1 MFQVQRFTDEQ
12 QDDDHGDDS
21 TGILNRMLARAKA
34 RSSAKRARLG
44 PDSNDVVHQQTAAGV
59 IPQAG
64 GCSSKASEVED
75 DASIRPMR
83 TSGGEGSANGSTVD
97 HRATTEDASEG
108 TDDSSSSGEE
118 SSSSSSESGSES
130 EEEDGDSSEPG
141 ADDEEAGEAAAI
153 AGGRV
158 DGERS
163 VDAGEQQGLR
173 PMEEVAEEWGLDPRL
188 TEILR
193 REGVKHFFPIQVRVV
208 PDIVATERHSHVQSR
223 DMCVSAPT
231 GSGKTLVFVLG
242 VLQALIRRRVVRLR
256 ALVLLPSR
264 DLAMQ
269 VHSVFK
275 KYARGTGLR
284 VGLAI
289 GQTNFLEEQ
298 LALVGPVAL
307 AGNPTATARASFL
320 RAQGRAI
327 RPNPMM
333 GGSNLDSGGWSGT
346 GVPAGGSSEVD
357 IVVAT
362 PGRLLDH
369 LAQTPGFTLQ
379 HLRYLIIDEADRLL
393 NQSYQGWVGKVIKAA
408 YRKEPGTAAPVYER
422 FTFNG
427 DGKRDKVSGIA
438 GAEDGDSRGQQQP
451 QDMENAQEG
460 DNNGS
465 NSVSSQQQLGATG
478 VGKRPRP
485 PSRRPPSAFSLEPV
499 TVRGRPLATGERIR
513 GATVSTPPLR
523 KLLFSATLT
532 NNPQKLA
539 GLDVV
544 NPLIYTATEL
554 STASGGSR
562 RATSG
567 ADGDK
572 RPSQETRRSNLDEVG
587 TAVEGGG
594 RFSTPATL
602 EETYTVCDSQA
613 KPLVL
618 LSLLREMVV
627 RQADLSV
634 VFTSSVDSTH
644 RLFRLLQLFGGFERT
659 AGTDAEGGGGGGD
672 THFPDDAVHGD
683 GNDDGDGSV
692 AEFSSSLGQR
702 QRSSIIRRARAGAVR
717 VIVCSDG
724 MARGMDLD
732 GVGLVV
738 NYDVPSQAKTYVHR
752 VGRTARAGSRGTAVT
767 ITKKGQVKQFL
778 NMRSGIDRKRVRL
791 DSSPADQSRLLPL
804 AGRYQL
810 CLTDLKEVMEAERTG
825 ELDPSAPVTAT
836 ESNA

>member
-12 QDDDHGDDS
+12 QDDDGDDS
-21 TGILNRMLARAKA
+21 TSILTRMLARAKA

-44 PDSNDVVHQQTAAGV
+44 PDSSDGVRQQTAAGV

-75 DASIRPMR
+75 DAAMR
-83 TSGGEGSANGSTVD
+83 TGGGEGLANGSTVD
-97 HRATTEDASEG
+97 HRATAEAASEG

-118 SSSSSSESGSES
+118 SSSSSESRSEG
-130 EEEDGDSSEPG
+130 EEEEGGDSSEGG
-141 ADDEEAGEAAAI
+141 ADGEEAGKAAAI
-153 AGGRV
+153 GGGGV
-158 DGERS
+158 DGERG
-163 VDAGEQQGLR
+163 DEAGGQQGLR

-193 REGVKHFFPIQVRVV
+193 REGVKHFFPIQIRVV

-223 DMCVSAPT
+223 DICVSAPT

-320 RAQGRAI
+320 RSQGRAMGPDPT
-327 RPNPMM
+327 R
-333 GGSNLDSGGWSGT
+333 GGSNLGSGGWSGARA
-346 GVPAGGSSEVD
+346 PAGGSSEVD

-422 FTFNG
+422 FAVNS
-427 DGKRDKVSGIA
+427 DGKYDDGSRCA
-438 GAEDGDSRGQQQP
+438 GAEVDDSSRQQQL
-451 QDMENAQEG
+451 QNVGKSSED
-460 DNNGS
+460 DNNSS
-465 NSVSSQQQLGATG
+465 NSSIASQQQQGVTG

-485 PSRRPPSAFSLEPV
+485 PSRRPPAAFSLDPV

-544 NPLIYTATEL
+544 NPLIYTATEV
-554 STASGGSR
+554 STAAGAPGRALSGGDD
-562 RATSG
+562 A
-567 ADGDK
+567 K
-572 RPSQETRRSNLDEVG
+572 RPSQETRRSNLDEIGVAVG
-587 TAVEGGG
+587 GGG

-618 LSLLREMVV
+618 LSLLREMVG

-659 AGTDAEGGGGGGD
+659 AGTDADGGGGD
-672 THFPDDAVHGD
+672 GDARVADDNAIHGD
-683 GNDDGDGSV
+683 GNDDGDGGV

-778 NMRSGIDRKRVRL
+778 NMRSGIDKKRVRL

-810 CLTDLKEVMEAERTG
+810 CLKDLKEVLEAERTG

-836 ESNA
+836 ESIA